1 MHRAVVASVLAL
13 FIGVLL
19 PAAVPAP
26 ALASPQQEYDG
37 PYFGENNFPPECT
50 RDMSPAN
57 PENFCFHMKSIS
69 KLNPLDSPQID
80 VLILLP
86 ASPVAERDMRIMRQ
100 SVEMWEGGIDYL
112 AEEMGLDW
120 LRDGVDFHIF
130 VDYIDLAGEGNGGE
144 FTTYP
149 VVDPEIVVIGANPG
163 PGAGIGIDP
172 FTIVNESGV
181 PCHNLANPFDFEYW
195 ENLPGFNSHHD
206 TRSGTFNEDCDG
218 KGGNICFAVN
228 GSWDPE
234 PTTIDWWGLFNLVS
248 HEFGHCLTL
257 GHVGDGA
264 EREVLGQGWG
274 PVPADDIMSY
284 SDDARMS
291 YGKEPVHPSKCVSTL
306 DVEVFAIRMSRYLDV
321 NADGVVGPED
331 ALSPNDLIGADGF
344 PFQVQHPADHRYASS
359 TGSPTDCSQP
369 DLRLTPGMRTD
380 WTPQPVPSVEP
391 ILEVTTPAEH
401 TQTRERSVV
410 IVGTV
415 SERSLIEPPEPTSM
429 SVTYYDDSADATGP
443 YTEIE
448 SVTATATDSHIEA
461 VIQLSQLW
469 PSTTVTSPAN
479 YSLIIDGRRIDSLV
493 RYPTDANP
501 WTWDGWGS
509 LPDGTSEWDTEN
521 HRVLF
526 HIPREYLRQNAI
538 LAPYQVS
545 ATANHGTHLAVNRD
559 DWAPE
564 PGESIGIAAP
574 PQQLPEPRPIGD
586 PSQDDDRD
594 GVPNESDRC
603 PNQPGLTADGCT
615 ARTPTRIEVSIDGMP
630 AGTQDVYADYGP
642 DDFSIPVELRRGQQ
656 TIQVEWLDAGTV
668 LASRELI
675 VTRKP
680 SRPDSDD
687 GHGHGT
693 R

>member
-1 MHRAVVASVLAL
+1 MRRAVVGGVLAL

-26 ALASPQQEYDG
+26 ALAGPQQDYDG
-37 PYFGENNFPPECT
+37 PYFGANNFPPGCT

-57 PENFCFHMKSIS
+57 PENFCFHMKSLGD
-69 KLNPLDSPQID
+69 LNPLDSPQID
-80 VLILLP
+80 VLILVP
-86 ASPVAERDMRIMRQ
+86 ASPTAERDMRVMRQ
-100 SVEMWEGGIDYL
+100 SVEMWERGIHYL

-120 LRDGVDFHIF
+120 LSDGVDFHIF
-130 VDYIDLAGEGNGGE
+130 VDYVDLTGEGDGGE

-172 FTIVNESGV
+172 FTFINESGV
-181 PCHNLANPFDFEYW
+181 PCHNVANPFDFEYW
-195 ENLPGFNSHHD
+195 ENLPGFSSHHD

-234 PTTIDWWGLFNLVS
+234 PATIDWWGLFDLVS

-264 EREVLGQGWG
+264 EAILGQGWG

-284 SDDARMS
+284 SNDARMS
-291 YGKEPVHPSKCVSTL
+291 YGKEPEHPSKCVSTL

-331 ALSPNDLIGADGF
+331 ALSPNDLVGAEGF
-344 PFQVQHPADHRYASS
+344 PFQVQHPADHLYASS
-359 TGSPTDCSQP
+359 TGSPADCPQP
-369 DLRLTPGMRTD
+369 DLGLIPGARTD

-391 ILEVTTPAEH
+391 MLKVTTPAAH
-401 TQTRERSVV
+401 TKTRDRSVV
-410 IVGTV
+410 IAGTV
-415 SERSLIEPPEPTSM
+415 SERSLIEPPAPTST
-429 SVTYYDDSADATGP
+429 SVTYDDDPADATGP
-443 YTEIE
+443 YTEIT
-448 SVTATATDSHIEA
+448 SVTATATDSHVEA

-469 PSTTVTSPAN
+469 PTTELTSPVN
-479 YSLIIDGRRIDSLV
+479 YSLIVDGRRIDSLV
-493 RYPTDANP
+493 RYPTDAGP
-501 WTWDGWGS
+501 WTWDGWQA

-521 HRVLF
+521 NRVLF

-538 LAPYQVS
+538 SAPYQVS
-545 ATANHGTHLAVNRD
+545 ATANHGAYLAVNRD

-574 PQQLPEPRPIGD
+574 PQQLPEPVED
-586 PSQDDDRD
+586 PSDDNDRD
-594 GVPNESDRC
+594 GVPDQSDRC

-615 ARTPTRIEVSIDGMP
+615 ARTPTRIEVSIDGVP

-642 DDFSIPVELRRGQQ
+642 DDFSIPVELGRGTQ
-656 TIQVEWLDAGTV
+656 TIRVEWLDAGTV

-675 VTRKP
+675 VTRKQ

-687 GHGHGT
+687 GHSHGT